1 MLLFWKTQDNLRQ
14 GISVP
19 PFGRLFL
26 FLQHAFMKRL
36 PYIVSGVLFLLYFFC
51 YQGVLS
57 HVIYYHEQHHLFLF
71 SESYFR
77 QCVRSQGWLGWLTA
91 FIVQF
96 FYIPAL
102 GSAVLS
108 SVLTLVYGLSHGI
121 ITRIFGRD
129 VLQLSVIP
137 SVLLFIYTMPA
148 DHSLSVVTGVF
159 LALLLLWAL
168 VLLLCRFLPL
178 PVFPGFCSGFR
189 GSVRGALTTLALA
202 VYAGCGFYCFI
213 HSYNRSE
220 RIMLKSEQYVKAKE
234 WDKVLDYTGR
244 YLDTGRSNVLISYFH
259 NLALYHL
266 GELPYRLFDYPQRL
280 GVKALYLPWNSDSRE
295 SEYGHLLYEELG
307 YVNEAQRWEFEA
319 MVVWGE
325 TAPHLLNLARYNIVN
340 HRPRVAQRFINK
352 LKQSLFYAGEALR
365 LEALAETG
373 RVPGLRNALEGVED
387 VPARFANVI
396 NIGPELQYLCERD
409 TANRMAYDYLMSN
422 LLLSN
427 HVVRFAKN
435 LKLMKRYGI
444 SELPPVYEEAL
455 YIYKLGV
462 GEEEFAQIGIP
473 VRPETE
479 QRFKRYYEL
488 VQKKQTE
495 RLQAEFGKTYWFYL
509 NYVSPYG
516 NKVLVN

>member
-1 MLLFWKTQDNLRQ
+1 
-14 GISVP
+14 
-19 PFGRLFL
+19 
-26 FLQHAFMKRL
+26 MKRL
-36 PYIVSGVLFLLYFFC
+36 PYIVAGILFLLYFFS

-77 QCVRSQGWLGWLTA
+77 QCIRSEGWLGYLTG
-91 FIVQF
+91 FIIQF

-102 GSAVLS
+102 GSALMASILV
-108 SVLTLVYGLSHGI
+108 SVYLLSHGI
-121 ITRIFGRD
+121 VTRLFGGND
-129 VLQLSVIP
+129 VLRLSVIP
-137 SVLLFIYTMPA
+137 SLFLFFYTMPA

-159 LALLLLWAL
+159 LALLLLWVF
-168 VLLLCRFLPL
+168 VLLLHRFLPL
-178 PVFPGFCSGFR
+178 PVFSGSRFR
-189 GSVRGALTTLALA
+189 LPGSVRWALTGLALA
-202 VYAGCGFYCFI
+202 VYAGGGFYHFI

-234 WDKVLDYTGR
+234 WKKALDYTER
-244 YLDTGRSNVLISYFH
+244 YLDTGRSNLLISYFH
-259 NLALYHL
+259 NLALYHV
-266 GELPYRLFDYPQRL
+266 GKLPYRLFDYPQRM

-307 YVNEAQRWEFEA
+307 YINEAQRWEFEA

-340 HRPRVAQRFINK
+340 RRPRVAQRFINK
-352 LKQSLFYAGEALR
+352 LKQSLFYAGEASR
-365 LEALAETG
+365 LEALAQTG

-387 VPARFANVI
+387 TPARFANVM

-409 TANRMAYDYLMSN
+409 TANKMAYDYLMSN

-435 LKLMKRYGI
+435 LKQINRYGY

-462 GEEEFAQIGIP
+462 SEEEFAQIGIP

-479 QRFKRYYEL
+479 QRFKRYYQL
-488 VQKKQTE
+488 VQKRQMD

-509 NYVSPYG
+509 NYISPYG